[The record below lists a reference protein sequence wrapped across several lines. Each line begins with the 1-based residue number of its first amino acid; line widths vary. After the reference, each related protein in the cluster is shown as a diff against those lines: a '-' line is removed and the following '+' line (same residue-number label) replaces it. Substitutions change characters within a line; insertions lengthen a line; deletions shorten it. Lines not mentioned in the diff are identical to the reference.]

1 MKLISG
7 VCWSEASPTLTA
19 SERET
24 VIAQPA
30 RGVEPL
36 RAVEQE
42 VISPE
47 TSPFIGENDVP
58 FHLPTFSARQY

>member
-1 MKLISG
+1 MELIPG
-7 VCWSEASPTLTA
+7 VGWSEASPTLTA

-24 VIAQPA
+24 VIAQLA
-30 RGVEPL
+30 RSVEPL

-47 TSPFIGENDVP
+47 TPPFVGENDVP